1 MKKMKPYM
9 RRSRFLSVAILIAFM
24 TVVGCG
30 ELNHSPMGTQESSEL
45 QTATE
50 APAGYLVFSPFM
62 ARQVAAKTVKVSV
75 GQAFTH
81 SVTKG
86 FEFDENEKLEI
97 EFDAEKRSWSD
108 WKDRNATIGVEKAT
122 FFVRKNSIDISELT
136 KDQISEYVHRKEID
150 ITMAV
155 SSGTTL
161 EEVAVG
167 FGPSGLLFRPSAKLE
182 IQLTGNLKGLIA
194 EGQSFAYHIDA
205 DGSITKVE
213 MEVDV
218 NSNGAKLRIE
228 VPGFSRYTI
237 DD

>member
-1 MKKMKPYM
+1 MKQIKQYM
-9 RRSRFLSVAILIAFM
+9 RRPRFLSA
-24 TVVGCG
+24 TVMLTLMALVGCG
-30 ELNHSPMGTQESSEL
+30 ELGQSPLGLAEKADP
-45 QTATE
+45 TAVAE
-50 APAGYLVFSPFM
+50 APAGYLVFSPMM
-62 ARQVAAKTVKVSV
+62 ARQVATKTVKVSA
-75 GQAFTH
+75 GQAFSH
-81 SVTKG
+81 RVTKG

-97 EFDAEKRSWSD
+97 EFDADKRSWSA
-108 WKDRNATIGVEKAT
+108 WKDRTATIGVEKAT

-136 KDQISEYVHRKEID
+136 DDQVSEYVHRKEID

-161 EEVAVG
+161 EDVAVG

-194 EGQSFAYHIDA
+194 EGRSFAYHIDA
-205 DGSITKVE
+205 DGTITKVE
-213 MEVDV
+213 MDVEVK
-218 NSNGAKLRIE
+218 SNGAKLRIE